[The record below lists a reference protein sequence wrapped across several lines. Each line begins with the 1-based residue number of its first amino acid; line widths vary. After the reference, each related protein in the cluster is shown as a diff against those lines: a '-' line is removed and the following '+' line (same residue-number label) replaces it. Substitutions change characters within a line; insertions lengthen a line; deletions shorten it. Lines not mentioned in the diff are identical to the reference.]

1 MIIGKLRPS
10 LYLCLM
16 AIIWSGVS
24 AATCGVSNHQGLF
37 AVRFFLGVV
46 EAPLFPG
53 AIYVMSCWYTR
64 REMAFRCALLY
75 TGQTLAF
82 CVAGLIAAAVFG
94 TLEGKNGL
102 AGWQWLFIV
111 LAVTGA
117 GLAVVALFVLPDY
130 PHSKTGSARWS
141 MTEDMRIIAAARIA
155 ADRVSTTHAKA
166 GVLQGLKMSV
176 FDWKMWLL
184 VSRLSRSGNLV
195 LMNIGRYEHWNLCRL
210 WIFEFLSLY
219 RQRIRIQQH
228 HHPASYG

>member
-1 MIIGKLRPS
+1 MCRQLLVVLR
-10 LYLCLM
+10 
-16 AIIWSGVS
+16 AIKASSRSGEI
-24 AATCGVSNHQGLF
+24 TF
-37 AVRFFLGVV
+37 ALLESRLINSFFLGVV

-82 CVAGLIAAAVFG
+82 CVAGLIAAAVFA
-94 TLEGKNGL
+94 TLEGQNGL

-176 FDWKMWLL
+176 FDWKMWFL
-184 VSRLSRSGNLV
+184 VSVFNAELPSS
-195 LMNIGRYEHWNLCRL
+195 C
-210 WIFEFLSLY
+210 
-219 RQRIRIQQH
+219 
-228 HHPASYG
+228 

>member
-1 MIIGKLRPS
+1 
-10 LYLCLM
+10 M
-16 AIIWSGVS
+16 AIVWSGVS

-37 AVRFFLGVV
+37 AVRCAPFPYVPLPNELTIRFFLGVV

-94 TLEGKNGL
+94 TLEGQGGL

-117 GLAVVALFVLPDY
+117 GLAMIALFILPDY

-176 FDWKMWLL
+176 FDYKMWLL
-184 VSRLSRSGNLV
+184 VSFLRL
-195 LMNIGRYEHWNLCRL
+195 
-210 WIFEFLSLY
+210 
-219 RQRIRIQQH
+219 
-228 HHPASYG
+228 